1 MAKIVETCYIFKKIK
16 KIFGML
22 KDIQNCPLS
31 LTRSCAKPEEAAP
44 GSADQEWARK
54 LATNQLA
61 FVQSY

>member
-31 LTRSCAKPEEAAP
+31 LTRSCAKPEEATP
-44 GSADQEWARK
+44 GSADQE
-54 LATNQLA
+54 
-61 FVQSY
+61 

>member
-1 MAKIVETCYIFKKIK
+1 MANIIETRYIFKKIE
-16 KIFGML
+16 KIFDML

-44 GSADQEWARK
+44 GSADEEWARK

-61 FVQSY
+61 FVQSH